1 MIIKSQFPF
10 KLSKVKALNDQ
21 LDLLKLQEKE
31 VSITKV
37 FVDIKNSLSI
47 SLFIFCSHANL
58 SAKIGPEG
66 R

>member
-37 FVDIKNSLSI
+37 FVDIKNS
-47 SLFIFCSHANL
+47 
-58 SAKIGPEG
+58 
-66 R
+66 